1 MKHLTRSIRRRL
13 LCLTFFAAARPA
25 TTTLNQNKQKN
36 KTKKGFLVAALE
48 HADGSAGCARLATG
62 ATRLFRGLGSGAALE
77 AKCEYRAG
85 EIATLLALLGELNE
99 GEFCEFFFRLGVRK
113 GEKPHRA

>member
-1 MKHLTRSIRRRL
+1 MRF
-13 LCLTFFAAARPA
+13 TFPGSTSRTCSS
-25 TTTLNQNKQKN
+25 TTGSRAFV
-36 KTKKGFLVAALE
+36 KTKNRVAI
-48 HADGSAGCARLATG
+48 
-62 ATRLFRGLGSGAALE
+62 FFPGLISE